1 MVRYRA
7 QARTRAL
14 VVLGDSRV
22 PYNILTGDERI
33 LPEKPK
39 NVVKPQ
45 FMVDGGQGQAH
56 AHADVGV
63 DKRKMLGM
71 EPQIGGHGG
80 HGGGG
85 GEAHAGY
92 YNEGQRQGQ
101 GQGEAP
107 GYVPLQVPSSGRS
120 TNSQGLK
127 QGQVET
133 TFPFSQQQQQQQ
145 GY

>member
-45 FMVDGGQGQAH
+45 FMVDEGQGQAH

-92 YNEGQRQGQ
+92 YNEGQRGQ

-120 TNSQGLK
+120 TNSQGLR